1 MTESAVA
8 LAPWIA
14 AQRASLL
21 AQRGHAWLLQGPS
34 GLGQYALGME
44 LVRAWLC
51 DAPTAQGACGQC
63 GSCHAI
69 DVRTHADLCVLMPE
83 VHMLALGWPLS
94 EKAQAD
100 IDDKKRKP
108 SREIRVEAMRD
119 AVEFSQR
126 TSRPR
131 AGQGGAGV
139 SGRADEPHHGQCA
152 AQDPGGAAGR
162 RAFCAGQ

>member
-1 MTESAVA
+1 MSDVPGSP

-14 AQRASLL
+14 TQRTGLL

-69 DVRTHADLCVLMPE
+69 DVRTHADLC
-83 VHMLALGWPLS
+83 
-94 EKAQAD
+94 
-100 IDDKKRKP
+100 
-108 SREIRVEAMRD
+108 
-119 AVEFSQR
+119 
-126 TSRPR
+126 
-131 AGQGGAGV
+131 
-139 SGRADEPHHGQCA
+139 
-152 AQDPGGAAGR
+152 
-162 RAFCAGQ
+162 

>member
-1 MTESAVA
+1 MTEPSNTA
-8 LAPWIA
+8 LAPWI
-14 AQRASLL
+14 QRQLGPLL

-34 GLGQYALGME
+34 GLGQYPLALA

-51 DAPTAQGACGQC
+51 EAPSAEQGACGHC

-83 VHMLALGWPLS
+83 TEMLALGWPLS

-119 AVEFSQR
+119 AVEF
-126 TSRPR
+126 
-131 AGQGGAGV
+131 A
-139 SGRADEPHHGQCA
+139 
-152 AQDPGGAAGR
+152 
-162 RAFCAGQ
+162 